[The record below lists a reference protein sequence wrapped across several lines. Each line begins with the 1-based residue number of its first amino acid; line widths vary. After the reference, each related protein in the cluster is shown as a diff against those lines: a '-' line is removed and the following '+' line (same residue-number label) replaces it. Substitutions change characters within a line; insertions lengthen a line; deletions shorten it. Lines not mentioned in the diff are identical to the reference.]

1 MAQKVILDLFVENSY
16 HLYDITI
23 GSARRQFV
31 SYISLLLYAGFCSV
45 ILIIAFVCLIAFTIN
60 GAFLGPIYKLLIHA
74 SFCSLSL
81 YFVWMTEQL

>member
-31 SYISLLLYAGFCSV
+31 SYISLFCSMQDF
-45 ILIIAFVCLIAFTIN
+45 A
-60 GAFLGPIYKLLIHA
+60 
-74 SFCSLSL
+74 
-81 YFVWMTEQL
+81 Q

>member
-31 SYISLLLYAGFCSV
+31 SYISLFCSMQDFAQWSWS
-45 ILIIAFVCLIAFTIN
+45 L
-60 GAFLGPIYKLLIHA
+60 FLYVWLHLL
-74 SFCSLSL
+74 
-81 YFVWMTEQL
+81 